1 MAFITDCD
9 SIAPIP
15 MMGQIDIQCWKTLHF
30 ILKAVQILR
39 DASPSRTSGYLRI

>member
-15 MMGQIDIQCWKTLHF
+15 MMGQIDRAIVEAKNFSIRH
-30 ILKAVQILR
+30 
-39 DASPSRTSGYLRI
+39 SEENG